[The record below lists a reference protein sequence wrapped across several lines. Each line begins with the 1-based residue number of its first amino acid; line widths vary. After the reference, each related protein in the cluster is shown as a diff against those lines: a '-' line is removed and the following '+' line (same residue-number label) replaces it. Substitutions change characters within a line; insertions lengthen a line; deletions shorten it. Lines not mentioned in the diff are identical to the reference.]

1 MNDILDTIRK
11 QQEAYKL
18 LHKIPTE
25 RQFSDREIGP
35 YVAELEQI
43 EIEIYSE
50 RMNAENDQQSR
61 QHEDT
66 L

>member
-25 RQFSDREIGP
+25 RQFSDREIAP
-35 YVAELEQI
+35 YIGELKKAEQDIAKIQANEMDG
-43 EIEIYSE
+43 
-50 RMNAENDQQSR
+50 RA
-61 QHEDT
+61 
-66 L
+66 